1 MAVKKRLY
9 KSRLEQA
16 IEELDNSVYV
26 VEVDGEK
33 VNDGRNNNY
42 PLNHIRN
49 VLDEGVKDVRVRST
63 SSNTSKKNERTWVNK
78 GALDDGYDFGDIT
91 KSILGTGQDL
101 VENLHTGVI
110 GIGEKAIDA
119 GAYAIGGIGGALGA
133 DKFQSD
139 MEEFIKKDLINE
151 EAVAKKTSWF
161 GNVFALPNLIL
172 NGDKTDENSF
182 MGEKADSLAQSAGQL
197 GATAGLQAVGV
208 PWWLTTGVT
217 SFGGATEEALNSGA
231 SYGEA
236 GGYGLISTGA
246 ELLTEKLSGGI
257 SFGGKT
263 LDDTLLKPLTNKI
276 TNKTLKTLV
285 NLGIDATGEGTEEVL
300 TEVISNVGKK
310 LTYEDEKTW
319 NELLTSE
326 EAMDAYLEAYIGGAA
341 LGGGANVG
349 NVASSIK
356 TGRDYKTGYTQNEQS
371 VIDKEVQNRIG
382 EQKLTNKEISKIKE
396 EVETDFK
403 KGYISTDTIEST
415 LGGDTYNQL
424 KSIRDKKSSIESEI
438 KELENKNFAELK
450 VSEKERLD
458 SLREELKQI
467 DTNTLENQLQSEM
480 GTKIESD
487 DYLKQSY
494 LEQSKKGQSFT
505 YDKVKV
511 KNDFEK
517 AALESASRVMNDTR
531 RSHEFVEPIVK
542 MAKDK
547 GTYYEF
553 TNNEELAK
561 TKYNVKGKTI
571 NGLTVVESDGKT
583 KVLINV
589 DSNKALNAVVGH
601 ETTHLLEGTQE
612 YKELQK
618 TIFEFAKQKG
628 DYNARVEKLKSLYE
642 NIEGADINSE
652 LTADLVGDYL
662 FEDTDFVN
670 SLSTQKPTVF
680 QRIKELIDDLVVR
693 FKGTK
698 EEKALRDLQ
707 KKFKEAYRQN
717 GTQTDTKYS
726 LESDSRDYA
735 KEIAKSFKGKN
746 EVSLNEI
753 MEKANEYAF
762 GELDTDYNYT
772 QQDNTVDEEFSDNI
786 IEKVKFELDKM
797 GYHLDEDTDMFT
809 KTEEVVADNQTLLE
823 RNAIAEQLKQKGA
836 TVDSDGNVTLY
847 HITTPDNYNK
857 IMSDKQFIPNQSPIG
872 GGLTLGEIGD
882 RSFFTYDKEWVETW
896 RQSED
901 SVVMEVKV
909 PAEYIRQGAQN
920 DKEIYIEGAL
930 KQRNNGL
937 WTTDQ
942 KPTSTF
948 YDRLAVKRYL
958 KNNPDIRY
966 SLSDNITLSE
976 EEIKEI
982 NDRYSD
988 AKITEPLEELK
999 YIADSTIETN
1009 PEYTW
1014 LDRVRASSKA
1024 TALENG
1030 YDNERD
1036 YQLQSA
1042 LNKKISQEQSRIE
1055 RERKQQEELAK
1066 QQAKEE
1072 QLKKDIAEA
1081 TPHKLAQYNII
1092 QETNPAPE
1100 GSNYVWIRSPKDVK
1114 TWEEVINDEESFVWG
1129 DFTREDAKKA
1139 LKKGTVRVY
1148 SSYAIKNGTFVST
1161 SYEQA
1166 LEYAG
1171 GEPSKV
1177 HSRVVALDSVAW
1189 INGDEG
1195 QYAKVYNTK
1204 YSISDNQGRELSKG
1218 QQEFFKDSKVR
1229 DENGNLLTV
1238 YHGGNGEYT
1247 VFDQKFFNTNEKS
1260 GDYVGEG
1267 FYFAKNK
1274 GTAYKYGTNIKEVYL
1289 NMTNPLIINTEQDA
1303 KTYRES
1309 FDGLYNPTEPE
1320 EIRIRDEMRKYSKTY
1335 DYHQLMKENPKTI
1348 REEVQKRGYDG
1359 LIDNLYGQYA
1369 VFNSNQIKNVDNLNP
1384 TDNDDINL
1392 SLSNQNDIAPRNPN
1406 LTYGEDVKL
1415 QVEEAIAP
1423 LQEEI
1428 KQLKESLQ
1436 TTEEFKPLTEEDLPM
1451 FEAQNREAF
1460 NNIDE
1465 SYAPIET
1472 EDNTP
1477 YQEITPTKSL
1487 FETRSYEE
1495 VGDRKV
1501 NAYQYDNPEVKPY
1514 FQEEA
1519 KNMLSDLENS
1529 IKGERLYND
1538 DLYYESNGEQGFF
1551 GVSRHTTQDI
1561 AELLDG
1567 VDGKYKYTYAEIEK
1581 GLKAIIND
1589 EGSENNAVSKRIEFY
1604 LDQRLR
1610 NGYTDVLGYDIPANQ
1625 EYIDTL
1631 TAKEMND
1638 YYSSLPIDDS
1648 MIPIENVSDSE
1659 LPIKKLDKTTP
1670 RTTEASEPKG
1680 INKAYQLTI
1689 DGKAE
1694 KIIDNSTYNQVAE
1707 VLTTEPKTES
1717 DRNKRKWAIFKANI
1731 FDKGIVFEDLSLKT
1745 KNREL
1750 IAKWD
1755 YTLTSNARG
1764 QHVIGNGHN
1773 GQSKSLDAIRQQV
1786 DNTGLTKEFY
1796 EYMYHKHNVDRMTLD
1811 KRFQVENK
1819 PVFGE
1824 SVNAEMSQAIVNKY
1838 ETQHPEFMD
1847 FAQDVYD
1854 YVNADKQQ
1862 LVDSGVI
1869 SQEIADLWGK
1879 MYPHYVP
1886 TRRTTDTGIDIN
1898 VPLDTGKTGINA
1910 PIKKATG
1917 GSADILPLF
1926 DTMAMR
1932 TLQTYRATAKNNFG
1946 VELKNTLGTTLETN
1960 QTSVDEVIDNIDS
1973 QDGLL
1978 QEGVK
1983 GKNPTFTVFENGE
1996 KITFEITKDMYDA
2009 LKPISESSMLSK
2021 TSKTLNTVGN
2031 IRRGLLTEYNPTF
2044 MFTNAIKDVQDVLI
2058 NSQHAAKTYS
2068 KIPEALKQLTSKGYW
2083 YQEYVA
2089 NGGEQNSYFDNET
2102 NTFKTENKG
2111 LEKVMN
2117 SFPLST
2123 ISKIN
2128 NFIEMTPRLAE
2139 YIASREAGRS
2149 IEVSMLD
2156 AARVTTNFKAG
2167 GDVTKWANRNGA
2179 TFLNASVQGAMQQV
2193 RNIREA
2199 NANGFRGYVNLATK
2213 FAIASLPAVLLN
2225 NLVWEDDEE
2234 YEELSDYVK
2243 QNYYVV
2249 AKDDDGTF
2257 IRIPKGRTVAVI
2269 QEAFNQMENLVTG
2282 DDEADLKTFIDL
2294 AINNL
2299 APNNPLDNNIL
2310 SPIVQVANNE
2320 AWYGGDLVPTRLQ
2333 DLPASEQYDES
2344 TDKFSRWIG
2353 KTFNVSPY
2361 KVNYLLDQYSGGLGD
2376 VLLPM
2381 ITPEAT
2387 NDAETFG
2394 EYLTAPFKS
2403 KFTTNSTMNNQNI
2416 SDFYDTSEE
2425 LITNA
2430 KKSNATDKDVLS
2442 NKYIN
2447 SVKAEM
2453 NELYKEKREIQ
2464 NSDLSKSE
2472 KYEQVLDIQSQINEL
2487 AENALSEYNSV
2498 KTSSNYSTVG
2508 DREYYKK
2515 INSEGEVEWNKVDN
2529 DLADDLDSLGLTRAE
2544 KNTYFKAKDEISYID
2559 KDSETKKSEIIDI
2572 IQGTGLEDNTKAYLY
2587 KKYYNTDTI
2596 DTIVKSGISVDAYF
2610 DYAKE
2615 EFVADKDRSG
2625 KTISGSRKKKVI
2637 SYVNSLDLSIP
2648 EKAILIKSTNTFK
2661 FNEYN
2666 KQIVEYVGGLDISYD
2681 EKVSLLEELDMKVYA
2696 DGTVKWE

>member
-26 VEVDGEK
+26 VEVDGKK
-33 VNDGRNNNY
+33 VNDQRNNNY

-63 SSNTSKKNERTWVNK
+63 SSNTSKKKKKDTWLSK
-78 GALDDGYDFGDIT
+78 GAFEDGYDFGDIT
-91 KSILGTGQDL
+91 KTILGTTGDIGLGVLHGAGSLVEGVADLATYGVSGLAKSFGQDEFAEKAKSFAIKDF
-101 VENLHTGVI
+101 VGDAMQDAEDAMDKYSV
-110 GIGEKAIDA
+110 IGEKGDRISQGLGQVAGIILTGGA
-119 GAYAIGGIGGALGA
+119 GAAGGLGTA
-133 DKFQSD
+133 
-139 MEEFIKKDLINE
+139 
-151 EAVAKKTSWF
+151 
-161 GNVFALPNLIL
+161 
-172 NGDKTDENSF
+172 
-182 MGEKADSLAQSAGQL
+182 
-197 GATAGLQAVGV
+197 ATTA
-208 PWWLTTGVT
+208 LTTGVT
-217 SFGGATEEALNSGA
+217 FTSSMGSGIGEAYQGGATDEEAVKYGAIAGAGDAITELLFGGLGKGINAVGLSKGLSSADDMLAKTVSSKFNNQIAKNLVQFGIKSGA
-231 SYGEA
+231 
-236 GGYGLISTGA
+236 
-246 ELLTEKLSGGI
+246 
-257 SFGGKT
+257 
-263 LDDTLLKPLTNKI
+263 
-276 TNKTLKTLV
+276 
-285 NLGIDATGEGTEEVL
+285 EGTEEVL
-300 TEVISNVGKK
+300 AGVVSAAGKK
-310 LTYEDEKTW
+310 LTYMSEEDIGKLLEDEQLF
-319 NELLTSE
+319 EQFVMGAVTSGVAQSGFVPGMQQGSLA
-326 EAMDAYLEAYIGGAA
+326 EANA
-341 LGGGANVG
+341 
-349 NVASSIK
+349 K
-356 TGRDYKTGYTQNEQS
+356 GRDFVTGFTQNEQS

-382 EQKLTNKEISKIKE
+382 DKKLTNKEISKIKE

-403 KGYISTDTIEST
+403 KGYISTDTIESVLGGKEYESYKSVLDKQAELDKINNTKKSEIET
-415 LGGDTYNQL
+415 LGDEDAL
-424 KSIRDKKSSIESEI
+424 RARKKA
-438 KELENKNFAELK
+438 LE
-450 VSEKERLD
+450 
-458 SLREELKQI
+458 EELSKTDI
-467 DTNTLENQLQSEM
+467 NTLRDDLNVAM
-480 GTKIESD
+480 GDRIKSD
-487 DYLKQSY
+487 DFLKQSY
-494 LEQSKKGQSFT
+494 LEQAKKGQSFT
-505 YDKVKV
+505 YDKAKV

-517 AALESASRVMNDTR
+517 VALESASRVMNDTN

-553 TNNEELAK
+553 TNNEELSK

-571 NGLTVVESDGKT
+571 NGLTVVETDGKT

-589 DSNKALNAVVGH
+589 DSNKALNAVLGH
-601 ETTHLLEGTQE
+601 ETTHLLEGTEE

-628 DYNARVEKLKSLYE
+628 DYDARVEKLNSLYE

-707 KKFKEAYRQN
+707 KKFKEAYRQT

-735 KEIAKSFKGKN
+735 KEIAKSFKGQN

-809 KTEEVVADNQTLLE
+809 KQDINQYTKENIPLENRVSGDELLDAQDLIDEIKSVGGEVDENGYVTVYHQTSNE
-823 RNAIAEQLKQKGA
+823 NAQKIIETGVMA
-836 TVDSDGNVTLY
+836 SRELDV
-847 HITTPDNYNK
+847 
-857 IMSDKQFIPNQSPIG
+857 
-872 GGLTLGEIGD
+872 
-882 RSFFTYDKEWVETW
+882 FFSTSKDAQ
-896 RQSED
+896 QSEGRGTTKL
-901 SVVMEVKV
+901 EFKI
-909 PAEYIRQGAQN
+909 PAEKLILDDIFSDNA
-920 DKEIYIEGAL
+920 DVKIPL
-930 KQRNNGL
+930 NGKKNIDVSEYL
-937 WTTDQ
+937 VNTD
-942 KPTSTF
+942 
-948 YDRLAVKRYL
+948 
-958 KNNPDIRY
+958 NPDIRY
-966 SLSDNITLSE
+966 SLSEAQDGINREAKTLYHGTSHSAAMR
-976 EEIKEI
+976 IQ
-982 NDRYSD
+982 
-988 AKITEPLEELK
+988 K
-999 YIADSTIETN
+999 YGIIPNSAIGSQEKTGRNANNFFSST
-1009 PEYTW
+1009 
-1014 LDRVRASSKA
+1014 
-1024 TALENG
+1024 
-1030 YDNERD
+1030 YDN
-1036 YQLQSA
+1036 
-1042 LNKKISQEQSRIE
+1042 
-1055 RERKQQEELAK
+1055 
-1066 QQAKEE
+1066 
-1072 QLKKDIAEA
+1072 
-1081 TPHKLAQYNII
+1081 
-1092 QETNPAPE
+1092 
-1100 GSNYVWIRSPKDVK
+1100 
-1114 TWEEVINDEESFVWG
+1114 
-1129 DFTREDAKKA
+1129 
-1139 LKKGTVRVY
+1139 
-1148 SSYAIKNGTFVST
+1148 
-1161 SYEQA
+1161 
-1166 LEYAG
+1166 
-1171 GEPSKV
+1171 
-1177 HSRVVALDSVAW
+1177 
-1189 INGDEG
+1189 
-1195 QYAKVYNTK
+1195 
-1204 YSISDNQGRELSKG
+1204 
-1218 QQEFFKDSKVR
+1218 
-1229 DENGNLLTV
+1229 
-1238 YHGGNGEYT
+1238 
-1247 VFDQKFFNTNEKS
+1247 
-1260 GDYVGEG
+1260 
-1267 FYFAKNK
+1267 
-1274 GTAYKYGTNIKEVYL
+1274 
-1289 NMTNPLIINTEQDA
+1289 A
-1303 KTYRES
+1303 KTYALRK
-1309 FDGLYNPTEPE
+1309 DGYTSQMLRLKQTDD
-1320 EIRIRDEMRKYSKTY
+1320 I
-1335 DYHQLMKENPKTI
+1335 TI
-1348 REEVQKRGYDG
+1348 DDLVEAYDG
-1359 LIDNLYGQYA
+1359 GNNDYITSRTINPDEIQIQVSDG
-1369 VFNSNQIKNVDNLNP
+1369 VWTPIKNYDLYFDTPQNEKVIDKSLLYDDDYNL
-1384 TDNDDINL
+1384 INSEEY

-1428 KQLKESLQ
+1428 QQLKESLQ
-1436 TTEEFKPLTEEDLPM
+1436 TTTNNLQTVEDYKPITEEDLPM
-1451 FEAQNREAF
+1451 FEKQLSEAPLI
-1460 NNIDE
+1460 NE
-1465 SYAPIET
+1465 APIEVE
-1472 EDNTP
+1472 EDNYYQRDTISMDKKSLAALSKNIRTELGLNKAQTTELESVIQEFSRSETATKEDLFNAIRDRFNEKNIKYKNDEIATMKSFIRDYPIYVSDYLKTEFKEGFNKVRQSNFNKVKFTNNGTP
-1477 YQEITPTKSL
+1477 VDVAYQELSSMYPAYFPSDI
-1487 FETRSYEE
+1487 
-1495 VGDRKV
+1495 D
-1501 NAYQYDNPEVKPY
+1501 NAQDQLQQIIDVANYNTTQVEKMIIPDEIMQDVTDFVYDSVQDYKLDE
-1514 FQEEA
+1514 
-1519 KNMLSDLENS
+1519 S
-1529 IKGERLYND
+1529 IKASEQFNKELGNLY
-1538 DLYYESNGEQGFF
+1538 
-1551 GVSRHTTQDI
+1551 VK
-1561 AELLDG
+1561 
-1567 VDGKYKYTYAEIEK
+1567 GK
-1581 GLKAIIND
+1581 L
-1589 EGSENNAVSKRIEFY
+1589 S
-1604 LDQRLR
+1604 
-1610 NGYTDVLGYDIPANQ
+1610 IP
-1625 EYIDTL
+1625 DF
-1631 TAKEMND
+1631 
-1638 YYSSLPIDDS
+1638 
-1648 MIPIENVSDSE
+1648 SDSE
-1659 LPIKKLDKTTP
+1659 MPIKKLTAPEP
-1670 RTTEASEPKG
+1670 RTRATSNEPIKKG
-1680 INKAYQLTI
+1680 YQLTI
-1689 DGKAE
+1689 DGNAE

-1824 SVNAEMSQAIVNKY
+1824 SVTAEMSQAIVNKY
-1838 ETQHPEFMD
+1838 ESQHPEFMD

-2009 LKPISESSMLSK
+2009 LKPVSESSMLSK
-2021 TSKTLNTVGN
+2021 TSKTLNTIGN
-2031 IRRGLLTEYNPTF
+2031 VRRGLLTEYNPTF

-2487 AENALSEYNSV
+2487 AENALYEYNSV

-2515 INSEGEVEWNKVDN
+2515 INEEGEVEWNKVDN

-2615 EFVADKDRSG
+2615 EFVADKDSSG

>member
-26 VEVDGEK
+26 VEVDGKK
-33 VNDGRNNNY
+33 VNDQRNNNY

-49 VLDEGVKDVRVRST
+49 VLDEGVKDVRVRS
-63 SSNTSKKNERTWVNK
+63 SSNNNKRTWVDK
-78 GALDDGYDFGDIT
+78 AAFDDGYDFGDIT
-91 KSILGTGQDL
+91 KTLLGTSQNIT
-101 VENLHTGVI
+101 ENLFEGAI
-110 GIGEKAIDA
+110 GIGEKAIDL
-119 GAYAIGGIGGALGA
+119 GAYAVGGIGGALGNK
-133 DKFQSD
+133 DLQDSMSD
-139 MEEFIKKDLINE
+139 FIKKDLINE
-151 EAVAKKTSWF
+151 EKLSKYAAWT
-161 GNVFALPNLIL
+161 NPTALVNYIVTGGEVDENSLL
-172 NGDKTDENSF
+172 GDKTE
-182 MGEKADSLAQSAGQL
+182 SLIQSGGQL
-197 GATAGLQAVGV
+197 AATAGLQAVGV
-208 PWWLTTGVT
+208 PWWLTTGAT

-236 GGYGLISTGA
+236 GAYGLISAGA
-246 ELLTEKLSGGI
+246 EMLTEKLSGGI

-263 LDDTLLKPLTNKI
+263 LDDTILKPLTNKI
-276 TNKTLKTLV
+276 TNKTLNALV
-285 NLGIDATGEGTEEVL
+285 NFGLDATGEGTEEVL
-300 TEVISNVGKK
+300 TEIITNVGKK

-319 NELLTSE
+319 GELLTSE
-326 EAMDAYLEAYIGGAA
+326 EAMDTYLESFIGGAA
-341 LGGGANVG
+341 LGGVANTGRTV
-349 NVASSIK
+349 NSIK

-382 EQKLTNKEISKIKE
+382 DKKLSNKEISKIKE

-403 KGYISTDTIEST
+403 KGYISTDTIESVLGGKEYESYKSVLDKQAELDKINNTKKSEIET
-415 LGGDTYNQL
+415 LGDEDAL
-424 KSIRDKKSSIESEI
+424 RARKKA
-438 KELENKNFAELK
+438 LE
-450 VSEKERLD
+450 
-458 SLREELKQI
+458 EELSKTDI
-467 DTNTLENQLQSEM
+467 NTLRDDLNVAM
-480 GTKIESD
+480 GDRIKSD
-487 DYLKQSY
+487 DFLKQSY

-505 YDKVKV
+505 YDKAKV

-517 AALESASRVMNDTR
+517 VALESASRVMNDTR

-542 MAKDK
+542 MAKEK

-553 TNNEELAK
+553 TNNEELSK
-561 TKYNVKGKTI
+561 TKYNVKGKTV

-601 ETTHLLEGTQE
+601 ETTHLLEGTKE

-618 TIFEFAKQKG
+618 AIFEFAKQKG
-628 DYNARVEKLKSLYE
+628 DYDSRVEKLKSLY
-642 NIEGADINSE
+642 NDIEGADIDSE

-662 FEDTDFVN
+662 FTDTDFVN
-670 SLSTQKPTVF
+670 NLSTQKPTVF
-680 QRIKELIDDLVVR
+680 QKIKELIDDLVVR

-698 EEKALRDLQ
+698 EEKALREVQ
-707 KKFKEAYRQN
+707 KKFKEAYRQT

-746 EVSLNEI
+746 EISLNEI
-753 MEKANEYAF
+753 MDKANEYAF
-762 GELDTDYNYT
+762 GELDTEYDYT
-772 QQDNTVDEEFSDNI
+772 QQDNTVDEEFADNI
-786 IEKVKFELDKM
+786 IEKVKFELDKI

-809 KTEEVVADNQTLLE
+809 KV
-823 RNAIAEQLKQKGA
+823 
-836 TVDSDGNVTLY
+836 
-847 HITTPDNYNK
+847 
-857 IMSDKQFIPNQSPIG
+857 
-872 GGLTLGEIGD
+872 
-882 RSFFTYDKEWVETW
+882 
-896 RQSED
+896 
-901 SVVMEVKV
+901 
-909 PAEYIRQGAQN
+909 
-920 DKEIYIEGAL
+920 
-930 KQRNNGL
+930 
-937 WTTDQ
+937 
-942 KPTSTF
+942 
-948 YDRLAVKRYL
+948 
-958 KNNPDIRY
+958 
-966 SLSDNITLSE
+966 
-976 EEIKEI
+976 
-982 NDRYSD
+982 
-988 AKITEPLEELK
+988 
-999 YIADSTIETN
+999 
-1009 PEYTW
+1009 
-1014 LDRVRASSKA
+1014 
-1024 TALENG
+1024 
-1030 YDNERD
+1030 NE
-1036 YQLQSA
+1036 
-1042 LNKKISQEQSRIE
+1042 
-1055 RERKQQEELAK
+1055 
-1066 QQAKEE
+1066 
-1072 QLKKDIAEA
+1072 
-1081 TPHKLAQYNII
+1081 
-1092 QETNPAPE
+1092 
-1100 GSNYVWIRSPKDVK
+1100 
-1114 TWEEVINDEESFVWG
+1114 
-1129 DFTREDAKKA
+1129 
-1139 LKKGTVRVY
+1139 
-1148 SSYAIKNGTFVST
+1148 
-1161 SYEQA
+1161 
-1166 LEYAG
+1166 
-1171 GEPSKV
+1171 
-1177 HSRVVALDSVAW
+1177 
-1189 INGDEG
+1189 
-1195 QYAKVYNTK
+1195 
-1204 YSISDNQGRELSKG
+1204 
-1218 QQEFFKDSKVR
+1218 
-1229 DENGNLLTV
+1229 
-1238 YHGGNGEYT
+1238 
-1247 VFDQKFFNTNEKS
+1247 
-1260 GDYVGEG
+1260 
-1267 FYFAKNK
+1267 
-1274 GTAYKYGTNIKEVYL
+1274 
-1289 NMTNPLIINTEQDA
+1289 
-1303 KTYRES
+1303 
-1309 FDGLYNPTEPE
+1309 
-1320 EIRIRDEMRKYSKTY
+1320 
-1335 DYHQLMKENPKTI
+1335 
-1348 REEVQKRGYDG
+1348 
-1359 LIDNLYGQYA
+1359 
-1369 VFNSNQIKNVDNLNP
+1369 NVDNLNP
-1384 TDNDDINL
+1384 TDNPDVRYSLSDNQEERISKLQNEYEALDKTRDVTFDERDTLREELNKLIRSEEYKNASSKFMEMVKSGISPNEISKTQEYQLMAEEEKIRKKLKEYDADIKVMTEDMTRISEMIENEEKSHRNPKDAINQAKEFFGITNDFREAGYLLQDGTLLDFSGRSQGSRTYGRRTLDHREINEVGYDMDEFIELGNIRMKPESSGFELSKPLTKEQKSIIRDYLNTLDDDIMIDITKEGKVLYDSAVFKKGTPSSKIFNDL
-1392 SLSNQNDIAPRNPN
+1392 DYYFENGKFPKQSEFAEFRYSLSKENDIAPRNPN
-1406 LTYGEDVKL
+1406 LTYGEDIKL

-1436 TTEEFKPLTEEDLPM
+1436 TTVDEYKPITEEDLPM

-1477 YQEITPTKSL
+1477 HQEITPTKSL

-1495 VGDRKV
+1495 VGSKKI

-1519 KNMLSDLENS
+1519 KNMLSDLQNS
-1529 IKGERLYND
+1529 TKGERFYND
-1538 DLYYESNGEQGFF
+1538 ELYYESSGEQGFS

-1648 MIPIENVSDSE
+1648 MIPSEYVSDSE

-1707 VLTTEPKTES
+1707 ILTEEPKTES

-1731 FDKGIVFEDLSLKT
+1731 LDKGMVFEDLSLKNN
-1745 KNREL
+1745 NREL

-1755 YTLTSNARG
+1755 YTLSSGARG
-1764 QHVIGNGHN
+1764 QYAIGNGYN
-1773 GQSKSLDAIRQQV
+1773 GTKSLDAIRQQV

-1811 KRFQVENK
+1811 KRFQTENK

-1824 SVNAEMSQAIVNKY
+1824 SVTSEVSQAKVNHY
-1838 ETQHPEFMD
+1838 EAQHPEFMD
-1847 FAQDVYD
+1847 YAQDVYN
-1854 YVNADKQQ
+1854 YLNAERQL
-1862 LVDSGVI
+1862 LVDNGVI
-1869 SQEIADLWGK
+1869 SQEVADLWNK

-1886 TRRTTDTGIDIN
+1886 TRRTTDTGLDVN
-1898 VPLDTGKTGINA
+1898 VPLDTGRTGINA

-1932 TLQTYRATAKNNFG
+1932 TLQTHKATAKNSFG
-1946 VELKNTLGTTLETN
+1946 VELKNTLGTSLETN
-1960 QTSVDEVIDNIDS
+1960 QINVDEVIDSIDS

-2009 LKPISESSMLSK
+2009 LKPVSESSMLSK
-2021 TSKTLNTVGN
+2021 TSKALNIAGN

-2044 MFTNAIKDVQDVLI
+2044 MLTNAIKDVQDILI
-2058 NSQHAAKTYS
+2058 NSQHATKTYT
-2068 KIPEALKQLTSKGYW
+2068 KIPEAYKQIAQKGYW
-2083 YQEYVA
+2083 YQEYIK

-2111 LEKVMN
+2111 IDKILN
-2117 SFPLST
+2117 SPPLST

-2128 NFIEMTPRLAE
+2128 NFIEMAPRLAE

-2149 IEVSMLD
+2149 VEVSMLD

-2282 DDEADLKTFIDL
+2282 DDEADLKSFIDL
-2294 AINNL
+2294 TINNL
-2299 APNNPLDNNIL
+2299 APNNPLDNNIF
-2310 SPIVQVANNE
+2310 SPIVQVATNE

-2333 DLPASEQYDES
+2333 DLPAAEQYDES

-2353 KTFNVSPY
+2353 ETFNVSPY
-2361 KVNYLLDQYSGGLGD
+2361 KVNYLLDQYSGGVGD
-2376 VLLPM
+2376 VVLPM
-2381 ITPEAT
+2381 ITPEAN
-2387 NDAETFG
+2387 NDAETLG
-2394 EYLTAPFKS
+2394 EYLIAPFKS
-2403 KFTTNSTMNNQNI
+2403 KFSTNSTMNNQNI

-2472 KYEQVLDIQSQINEL
+2472 KYEKVLDIQSQINDL

-2498 KTSSNYSTVG
+2498 NTSSNYSTVG

-2515 INSEGEVEWNKVDN
+2515 INEEGQVEWTKVKEEEAE
-2529 DLADDLDSLGLTRAE
+2529 DLNNLGLSRAE
-2544 KNTYFKAKDEISYID
+2544 KNTYFSIKSDISSIISDYKDNKSALSGID
-2559 KDSETKKSEIIDI
+2559 EDSDEYKEAAEQLSSEKKVDI
-2572 IQGTGLEDNTKAYLY
+2572 INKIKDTGFSDEQKAYLY
-2587 KKYYNTDTI
+2587 KKYYNSDTI
-2596 DTIVKSGISVDAYF
+2596 DTIVRSGISVDTYL
-2610 DYAKE
+2610 DYATKE
-2615 EFVADKDRSG
+2615 FESDKDRSG

-2637 SYVNSLDLSIP
+2637 KYVNSLDLSIA

-2666 KQIVEYVGGLDISYD
+2666 KQIVQYVGNLDIPYE
-2681 EKVSLLEELDMKVYA
+2681 EKVSLLEELDMKVYS
-2696 DGTVKWE
+2696 DGTVRWE